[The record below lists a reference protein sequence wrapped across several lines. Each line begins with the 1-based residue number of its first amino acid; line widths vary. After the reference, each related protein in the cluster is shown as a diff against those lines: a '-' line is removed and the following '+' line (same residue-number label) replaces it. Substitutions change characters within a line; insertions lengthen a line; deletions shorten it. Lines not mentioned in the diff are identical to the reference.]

1 MMKIR
6 VFEKSDTEDTVVLWK
21 KCGLTTAWNDP
32 YEDISRKL
40 AVQPELFLVG
50 ELNGDIVAT
59 AMAGYD
65 GHRGSVY
72 YLAVEPELQGKG
84 FGAELMC
91 EIESILYSLGCPKL
105 NLDVRTTNRSVASFY
120 KRLGYSLDS
129 VSSFGKRLIVDNK
142 GSK

>member
-1 MMKIR
+1 MLNIR
-6 VFEKSDTEDTVVLWK
+6 AFDKNDTEDAVTLWR

-40 AVQPELFLVG
+40 SVQPELFLVG
-50 ELNGDIVAT
+50 ESDGVLVAT

-91 EIESILYSLGCPKL
+91 EIESQLYSLGCPKL
-105 NLDVRTTNRSVASFY
+105 NLDVRTTNNTVASFY
-120 KRLGYSLDS
+120 QRLGYTRDNVASY
-129 VSSFGKRLIVDNK
+129 GKRLIVDNK
-142 GSK
+142 DVI